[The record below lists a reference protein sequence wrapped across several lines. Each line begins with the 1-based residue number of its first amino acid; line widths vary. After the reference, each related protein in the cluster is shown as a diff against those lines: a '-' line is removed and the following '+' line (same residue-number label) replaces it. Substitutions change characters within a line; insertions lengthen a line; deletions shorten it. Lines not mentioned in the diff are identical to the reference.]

1 MRHHDEHLT
10 DEEIRQ
16 FVEKHGAEILE
27 VIREQNLVGLDD
39 ATRFQSALAELSVRW
54 GVVPPS
60 DTPLSEL
67 LAEAFDDEED
77 DEPA

>member
-1 MRHHDEHLT
+1 MRHRDEHLT
-10 DEEIRQ
+10 DEEIRM

-54 GVVPPS
+54 GVVQPTE
-60 DTPLSEL
+60 TPLSEL
-67 LAEAFDDEED
+67 LAEAFDDED
-77 DEPA
+77 GDKPA

>member
-1 MRHHDEHLT
+1 MRHRDEHLT
-10 DEEIRQ
+10 DEEIRM

-27 VIREQNLVGLDD
+27 VIREQNLVGLDE

-54 GVVPPS
+54 GVVQPS
-60 DTPLSEL
+60 ETPLSEL
-67 LAEAFDDEED
+67 LAEAFDPEEG

>member
-16 FVEKHGAEILE
+16 FIEKHGAEILE
-27 VIREQNLVGLDD
+27 VIREQNLVGLDE

-54 GVVPPS
+54 GVIQPS
-60 DTPLSEL
+60 ETPLSEL
-67 LAEAFDDEED
+67 LAEAFEEGEE